1 MYLLDM
7 TYCLIMT
14 TIALVFAVT
23 LQVFATLLK
32 IIGKILTINFS
43 KGVVK
48 AFKITL
54 KPTHFD
60 SMRKAVIPSIYCVI
74 WAWNQKKK

>member
-1 MYLLDM
+1 M
-7 TYCLIMT
+7 TDCLIMT

-60 SMRKAVIPSIYCVI
+60 SMRKAVIPSIYWLGLGLI
-74 WAWNQKKK
+74 LAWNQKKK

>member
-1 MYLLDM
+1 
-7 TYCLIMT
+7 MT

-43 KGVVK
+43 IGAAK
-48 AFKITL
+48 AFKFTL

-74 WAWNQKKK
+74 WAWNQKTK